1 MLVNYNGVE
10 TLYYGYT
17 DNQGSLIALTNE
29 SGSVVEKYAYDPW
42 GARRDPANWQS
53 KDTRTSF
60 ITNRGYTGHEHLD
73 AFGII
78 NMNGR
83 VYDPLTT
90 LFFSP
95 DPFVQAPGNWL
106 NFNRYEYCM
115 NNPTKYTDPSGYKLA
130 DKNSVW
136 YAEGY
141 LNWMGYS
148 GGGGGGGGGS
158 SYFETSTAWNAQG
171 SISYNYENQSYE
183 YASGNKATEQEAMDM
198 YARPSNSYTYYGRDA
213 STVFTNLRD
222 GDEYTNRALNN
233 IGISVN
239 ANVANIEKGAVDA
252 WDGMVNLLGLT
263 NPISDI
269 WNSFEARLVIADTYQ
284 IGLSADV
291 SAVLGCGTTPIN
303 FTLLTRGEPGIYFT
317 PTVNASISDG
327 VGANAVVTFSAGWYT
342 SDPREIKSSFLPG
355 RSIGGSAA
363 AGVILDVAL
372 SGSYSFAGNGNGFIN
387 LGGQFGF
394 GIEGSPATAIKYQ
407 VNYQY
412 TATAK
417 PIIKL

>member
-1 MLVNYNGVE
+1 
-10 TLYYGYT
+10 
-17 DNQGSLIALTNE
+17 
-29 SGSVVEKYAYDPW
+29 
-42 GARRDPANWQS
+42 
-53 KDTRTSF
+53 
-60 ITNRGYTGHEHLD
+60 
-73 AFGII
+73 
-78 NMNGR
+78 MNGR
-83 VYDPLTT
+83 VYDPLTAM
-90 LFFSP
+90 FFSP

-106 NFNRYEYCM
+106 NYNRYGYCM
-115 NNPTKYTDPSGYKLA
+115 NNPTNYTDPTGYRRMYIDMPVFA
-130 DKNSVW
+130 D
-136 YAEGY
+136 YAAHWSEY
-141 LNWMGYS
+141 STS
-148 GGGGGGGGGS
+148 GGN
-158 SYFETSTAWNAQG
+158 FDWTHRDRG
-171 SISYNYENQSYE
+171 SIHYNYDDHNYQ
-183 YASGNKATEQEAMDM
+183 YANGDEATEQEAMGM
-198 YARPSNSYTYYGRDA
+198 YANSSNSHTYYGQNA
-213 STVFTNLRD
+213 STVFTSLRD

-252 WDGMVNLLGLT
+252 CDGMVNLLGLT

-291 SAVLGCGTTPIN
+291 CAVLGCGTTPIN

-363 AGVILDVAL
+363 AGVILDVAV

>member
-106 NFNRYEYCM
+106 NYNRYGYCM
-115 NNPTKYTDPSGYKLA
+115 NNPTRYTDPSGYKLA

-148 GGGGGGGGGS
+148 GGGGGSSGGGGGS
-158 SYFETSTAWNAQG
+158 SDGGMGQNMW
-171 SISYNYENQSYE
+171 
-183 YASGNKATEQEAMDM
+183 
-198 YARPSNSYTYYGRDA
+198 NSYVSVRQDGWTGTYSDFSVEYDKNPDSKGGHWVAETVTNYGYTESKGNTYFWSQTNTEVRYVSNGSQSDRPDSDGKLTFSEARDWWRNGKGE
-213 STVFTNLRD
+213 SLMVSINSIDLSKIHVSDFGTN
-222 GDEYTNRALNN
+222 T
-233 IGISVN
+233 IKSF
-239 ANVANIEKGAVDA
+239 
-252 WDGMVNLLGLT
+252 NLLDKKYMSSLNDGLVYG
-263 NPISDI
+263 NIVLEYLGNNKVMVYNLHDI
-269 WNSFEARLVIADTYQ
+269 YDFDIKSWSAETWKRNVET
-284 IGLSADV
+284 IG
-291 SAVLGCGTTPIN
+291 GNIIN
-303 FTLLTRGEPGIYFT
+303 
-317 PTVNASISDG
+317 G
-327 VGANAVVTFSAGWYT
+327 VGVPYIIWIYGKTK
-342 SDPREIKSSFLPG
+342 IKP
-355 RSIGGSAA
+355 
-363 AGVILDVAL
+363 
-372 SGSYSFAGNGNGFIN
+372 
-387 LGGQFGF
+387 
-394 GIEGSPATAIKYQ
+394 
-407 VNYQY
+407 
-412 TATAK
+412 
-417 PIIKL
+417 

>member
-106 NFNRYEYCM
+106 NYNRYGYCM
-115 NNPTKYTDPSGYKLA
+115 NNPTRYTDPSGYKLA

-148 GGGGGGGGGS
+148 GGGGGGGGGGS
-158 SYFETSTAWNAQG
+158 SDGGMGQNMWNSYVSVRQDGWTGTYSDFSVEYDKNPDSKGGHWVAETVTNYGYTESKGNTYFWSQTNTEVRYVSNGSQNDYPTKDYLSNLSNAAGIITSGCQEFAKANPGKFTITTATG
-171 SISYNYENQSYE
+171 SQIIMTTEQLIVGME
-183 YASGNKATEQEAMDM
+183 VASRGTLILGSATEALLAATGFEDAQNNLVNDTAVSLSLAFISAAGCGIPALVLGIGWVM
-198 YARPSNSYTYYGRDA
+198 YRNGA
-213 STVFTNLRD
+213 FD
-222 GDEYTNRALNN
+222 GILNT
-233 IGISVN
+233 
-239 ANVANIEKGAVDA
+239 
-252 WDGMVNLLGLT
+252 T
-263 NPISDI
+263 NPPQ
-269 WNSFEARLVIADTYQ
+269 N
-284 IGLSADV
+284 
-291 SAVLGCGTTPIN
+291 TTRPQYPSKDGIQPI
-303 FTLLTRGEPGIYFT
+303 Y
-317 PTVNASISDG
+317 
-327 VGANAVVTFSAGWYT
+327 
-342 SDPREIKSSFLPG
+342 
-355 RSIGGSAA
+355 
-363 AGVILDVAL
+363 
-372 SGSYSFAGNGNGFIN
+372 IN
-387 LGGQFGF
+387 R
-394 GIEGSPATAIKYQ
+394 
-407 VNYQY
+407 
-412 TATAK
+412 
-417 PIIKL
+417 